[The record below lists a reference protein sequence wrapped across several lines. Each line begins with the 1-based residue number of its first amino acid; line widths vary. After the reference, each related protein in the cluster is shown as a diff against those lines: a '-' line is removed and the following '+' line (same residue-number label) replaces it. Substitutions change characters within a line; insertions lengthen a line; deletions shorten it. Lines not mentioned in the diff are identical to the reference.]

1 MARTFG
7 KVLGLVVSIIIIA
20 VFICAFGK
28 EGYTGGVSR
37 RTTLST
43 DAGKKKDFRRNRNA
57 LQIQT

>member
-28 EGYTGGVSR
+28 EGYTGGGQSAYNVLYR
-37 RTTLST
+37 PWEVKR
-43 DAGKKKDFRRNRNA
+43 F
-57 LQIQT
+57 